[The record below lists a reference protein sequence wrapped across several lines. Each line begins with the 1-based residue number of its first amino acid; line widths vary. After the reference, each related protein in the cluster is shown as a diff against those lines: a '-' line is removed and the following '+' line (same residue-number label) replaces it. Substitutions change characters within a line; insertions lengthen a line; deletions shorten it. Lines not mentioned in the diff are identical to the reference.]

1 MKNLFIVLIFSFSAG
16 LIAQSSLGNIKLRP
30 EYYQTDLSKKDLE
43 KLKTS
48 KTFFV
53 LPTQFSERYNK
64 EEYQSILDKAW
75 TINEIEIIQKEDIKK
90 YVKIGNSFIKFKSIS
105 VNTGKSSYAFNYLK
119 LGVVNKIKKKKD
131 GGVSWFEDF
140 YGVVF
145 FTTNVDARMD
155 MVKMKDTVYG
165 DLLDYRLGYIKNY
178 VQQLNTGI
186 RDSKSYNIYDDY
198 VNEKHIKNLKEKKL
212 FIPQNMI
219 YGFNAFTGK
228 AREKS
233 STELFEDYTYD
244 YEVIDENELSDNI
257 LNNEEPFY
265 YLI

>member
-1 MKNLFIVLIFSFSAG
+1 M
-16 LIAQSSLGNIKLRP
+16 
-30 EYYQTDLSKKDLE
+30 
-43 KLKTS
+43 
-48 KTFFV
+48 
-53 LPTQFSERYNK
+53 
-64 EEYQSILDKAW
+64 
-75 TINEIEIIQKEDIKK
+75 
-90 YVKIGNSFIKFKSIS
+90 
-105 VNTGKSSYAFNYLK
+105 
-119 LGVVNKIKKKKD
+119 VNKIKKKKD
-131 GGVSWFEDF
+131 GGISWFEDF

-265 YLI
+265 YLIYHQKNAHKMITIVEGTTGEIVYRKHTKLSYNIKPKDIRMLIKKINK